1 MFSLMDLPS
10 SEEIHIY
17 TGTMIRRI
25 GKMITGLTIPSPYY
39 LSLITEFAPRPITN
53 DLELSI
59 TQERINTILDQKNL
73 SQDDRDYINVLGMLV
88 YDYEEKNEQFPKLT
102 DGELL
107 QTLMEDY
114 NLEIRDFLG
123 IFEQEQT
130 ILDILDGKRQLN
142 SQETFKLR

>member
-1 MFSLMDLPS
+1 
-10 SEEIHIY
+10 
-17 TGTMIRRI
+17 MIRRI
-25 GKMITGLTIPSPYY
+25 GKMMTGLTIPSPYY

-53 DLELSI
+53 DFELSM
-59 TQERINTILDQKNL
+59 TQQRINTILDQKNL

-123 IFEQEQT
+123 IFEQEGT

-142 SQETFKLR
+142 SQETFKLRSLIL

>member
-1 MFSLMDLPS
+1 
-10 SEEIHIY
+10 
-17 TGTMIRRI
+17 MIRRI

-53 DLELSI
+53 DLELNI
-59 TQERINTILDQKNL
+59 TQQRINTILDQKNL

-142 SQETFKLR
+142 SQETFKLRSLIL

>member
-1 MFSLMDLPS
+1 
-10 SEEIHIY
+10 
-17 TGTMIRRI
+17 MIRRI

-59 TQERINTILDQKNL
+59 TQKRINTILDQKNL
-73 SQDDRDYINVLGMLV
+73 NQDDRDYINVLGMLV
-88 YDYEEKNEQFPKLT
+88 YDYEEKNEQFPKLSNA
-102 DGELL
+102 ELL

-114 NLEIRDFLG
+114 NLEIPDFLG
-123 IFEQEQT
+123 IFGQEQT

-142 SQETFKLR
+142 SQEIFKLRSLIL

>member
-1 MFSLMDLPS
+1 MM
-10 SEEIHIY
+10 
-17 TGTMIRRI
+17 
-25 GKMITGLTIPSPYY
+25 TGLTIPSPSPYY

-53 DLELSI
+53 DFELSI
-59 TQERINTILDQKNL
+59 TQQRINTILDQKNI

-142 SQETFKLR
+142 SQETFKLRSLIL

>member
-1 MFSLMDLPS
+1 
-10 SEEIHIY
+10 
-17 TGTMIRRI
+17 
-25 GKMITGLTIPSPYY
+25 MITGLTIPSPYY

-114 NLEIRDFLG
+114 NLEIQDFLG
-123 IFEQEQT
+123 IFGQEQT

-142 SQETFKLR
+142 SQETFKLRSLIF

>member
-1 MFSLMDLPS
+1 M
-10 SEEIHIY
+10 
-17 TGTMIRRI
+17 
-25 GKMITGLTIPSPYY
+25 TGLTIPSSYY

-53 DLELSI
+53 DFELSI
-59 TQERINTILDQKNL
+59 TQQRINTILDQKNI

-142 SQETFKLR
+142 SQETFKLRSLIL

>member
-1 MFSLMDLPS
+1 
-10 SEEIHIY
+10 
-17 TGTMIRRI
+17 MIRRI
-25 GKMITGLTIPSPYY
+25 GKMMTGLTIPSSYY

-53 DLELSI
+53 DFELSI
-59 TQERINTILDQKNL
+59 TQQRINTILDQKNI

-142 SQETFKLR
+142 SQETFKLRSLIL

>member
-1 MFSLMDLPS
+1 MNLFKETKAKILNQSWLNHPLKILKKLPESL
-10 SEEIHIY
+10 
-17 TGTMIRRI
+17 
-25 GKMITGLTIPSPYY
+25 
-39 LSLITEFAPRPITN
+39 
-53 DLELSI
+53 
-59 TQERINTILDQKNL
+59 RINTILDHQKNL

>member
-1 MFSLMDLPS
+1 
-10 SEEIHIY
+10 
-17 TGTMIRRI
+17 MIRRI

-59 TQERINTILDQKNL
+59 TQQRINTILDQKNL

-114 NLEIRDFLG
+114 NLEIQDFLG
-123 IFEQEQT
+123 IFGQEQT

-142 SQETFKLR
+142 SQETFKLRSLIF

>member
-1 MFSLMDLPS
+1 
-10 SEEIHIY
+10 
-17 TGTMIRRI
+17 
-25 GKMITGLTIPSPYY
+25 MITGLTIPSPYY

-59 TQERINTILDQKNL
+59 TQQRINTILDQKNL

-107 QTLMEDY
+107 QILMEDY
-114 NLEIRDFLG
+114 NLEIQDFLG
-123 IFEQEQT
+123 IFEKEQT

-142 SQETFKLR
+142 SQETFKLRSLIF

>member
-1 MFSLMDLPS
+1 M
-10 SEEIHIY
+10 
-17 TGTMIRRI
+17 
-25 GKMITGLTIPSPYY
+25 TGLTIPSSYY

-59 TQERINTILDQKNL
+59 TQQRINTILDQKNL

-142 SQETFKLR
+142 SQETFKLRSLIL

>member
-1 MFSLMDLPS
+1 
-10 SEEIHIY
+10 
-17 TGTMIRRI
+17 MIRRI
-25 GKMITGLTIPSPYY
+25 GKMMTGLTIPSPYY

-59 TQERINTILDQKNL
+59 TQQRINTILDQKNL

-114 NLEIRDFLG
+114 NLEIQDFSG

-142 SQETFKLR
+142 SQETFKLRSLIL

>member
-1 MFSLMDLPS
+1 
-10 SEEIHIY
+10 
-17 TGTMIRRI
+17 
-25 GKMITGLTIPSPYY
+25 MITGLTIPSSYY

-59 TQERINTILDQKNL
+59 TQQRINTILDQKNL

-114 NLEIRDFLG
+114 NLEIQDFLG
-123 IFEQEQT
+123 IFGQEQT

-142 SQETFKLR
+142 SQETFKLRSLIF

>member
-1 MFSLMDLPS
+1 
-10 SEEIHIY
+10 
-17 TGTMIRRI
+17 
-25 GKMITGLTIPSPYY
+25 MITGLTIPSSYY

-59 TQERINTILDQKNL
+59 TQQRINTILDQKNL

-130 ILDILDGKRQLN
+130 IL
-142 SQETFKLR
+142 ETFKLRSLIL

>member
-1 MFSLMDLPS
+1 
-10 SEEIHIY
+10 
-17 TGTMIRRI
+17 
-25 GKMITGLTIPSPYY
+25 MITGLTIPSSYY

-59 TQERINTILDQKNL
+59 TQQRINTILDQKNL

-114 NLEIRDFLG
+114 NLEIRDFSG

-142 SQETFKLR
+142 TQETFKVRSLIL

>member
-1 MFSLMDLPS
+1 
-10 SEEIHIY
+10 
-17 TGTMIRRI
+17 MIRRI
-25 GKMITGLTIPSPYY
+25 GKMITGLTIPSSYY

-53 DLELSI
+53 DFELSI
-59 TQERINTILDQKNL
+59 TQQRINTILDQKNI

-142 SQETFKLR
+142 SQETFKLRSLIL

>member
-1 MFSLMDLPS
+1 
-10 SEEIHIY
+10 
-17 TGTMIRRI
+17 MIRRI

-59 TQERINTILDQKNL
+59 IQERINTILDQKNL
-73 SQDDRDYINVLGMLV
+73 SQDDRDYINV
-88 YDYEEKNEQFPKLT
+88 
-102 DGELL
+102 
-107 QTLMEDY
+107 
-114 NLEIRDFLG
+114 LG